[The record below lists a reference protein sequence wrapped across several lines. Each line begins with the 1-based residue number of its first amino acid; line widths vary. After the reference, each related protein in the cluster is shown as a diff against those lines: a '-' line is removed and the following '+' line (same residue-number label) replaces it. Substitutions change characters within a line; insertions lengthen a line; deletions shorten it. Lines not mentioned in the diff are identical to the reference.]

1 MPLHRAEHAAC
12 CSATWH
18 MPRRS
23 FFSQYQLLP
32 PHLQAQHLSS
42 TRLKVSSDPAFAQI
56 IAARPLQA
64 GQEIFNTYGELGNA
78 ELVAKYGFALP
89 DNPFDKLT
97 LDKATLLELACDLL
111 SKKALA
117 QRCEFLERER

>member
-1 MPLHRAEHAAC
+1 MP
-12 CSATWH
+12 
-18 MPRRS
+18 
-23 FFSQYQLLP
+23 
-32 PHLQAQHLSS
+32 HLSS
-42 TRLKVSSDPAFAQI
+42 PTQKRLVASDMQAQGIVPTQLNARSDTACVQI

-97 LDKATLLELACDLL
+97 LDKATLVELVCDLL
-111 SKKALA
+111 SKSALA
-117 QRCEFLERER
+117 QRCDFLERQR